1 MVVYVVG
8 TVFGTIF
15 MSALFTESLMR
26 MRCIV

>member
-15 MSALFTESLMR
+15 MSALFTEALMR